1 LCHATGP
8 AASSRYG
15 SSRDR
20 PVDGFD
26 DKILSLCAR
35 GMAVREIQGHLSEL
49 YGAEVSPKL
58 ISRVTDAVLDES
70 GNGKPVHPTSG
81 GVFRRA
87 AGKDSR

>member
-1 LCHATGP
+1 
-8 AASSRYG
+8 
-15 SSRDR
+15 
-20 PVDGFD
+20 
-26 DKILSLCAR
+26 
-35 GMAVREIQGHLSEL
+35 MAVREIQGHLSEL